1 MFTNNYINLRKLK
14 FESSKYSSFT
24 SLVNADGTS
33 CYAYALYSYGC
44 DLGEWIKYARCRSII
59 TQKDATFPGSNSIY
73 PGVYFGSGSTP
84 PTKSD
89 YTLESPITSGL
100 NIENPSS
107 LVWVDNGNGVHSCIA
122 DFVVRNTTSNP
133 IIINEIGAFLPTGAS
148 SVTSVTGVITLNNVL
163 AERTVLSEPIT
174 IPAGEAKL
182 VAYKL
187 TFNQT
192 QSG

>member
-1 MFTNNYINLRKLK
+1 MFTDNYIKFQKLK
-14 FESSKYSSFT
+14 FESAAYSEYT

-33 CYAYALYSYGC
+33 CTAYVLYSWGC
-44 DLGEWIKYARCRSII
+44 DLGQWIKYARCRSI
-59 TQKDATFPGSNSIY
+59 TAQGTGRFPGSDKIY

-100 NIENPSS
+100 NITNPSS
-107 LVWVDNGNGVHSCIA
+107 LVWVNNGNGAYSCVS
-122 DFVVRNTTSNP
+122 DFIVQNATGNAIT
-133 IIINEIGAFLPTGAS
+133 INEIGIFVPTGANAS
-148 SVTSVTGVITLNNVL
+148 GSVTNSITLNNVL
-163 AERTVLSEPIT
+163 MERTVLSEPIT

-182 VAYKL
+182 VTYKI

-192 QSG
+192 LS